1 MDEPLATISNG
12 WSMQSP
18 TSLPE
23 EIVLKG
29 VPLPDPAAK
38 ILKEILTVAGL
49 AAVTVTSAHRT
60 PADQARVMYENCLS
74 KGAAYNEA
82 LYCVAGDRV
91 VDVFE
96 ANRHQARTA
105 VIQLMTEKI
114 LEIGPESVSMHMS
127 DTHYTFDVAPSSIP
141 VAKHAAFIAAV
152 LGNKAVSK
160 LIQPPRDPAFHIEI
174 PKAAA

>member
-1 MDEPLATISNG
+1 MT
-12 WSMQSP
+12 
-18 TSLPE
+18 LPE
-23 EIVLKG
+23 QPEIQG
-29 VPLPDPAAK
+29 VPLPGPAADILRD
-38 ILKEILTVAGL
+38 ILKDAGL
-49 AAVTVTSAHRT
+49 AKAVVTSAHRT
-60 PADQARVMYENCLS
+60 PAEQARVMYENCVS

-91 VDVFE
+91 VEVFA
-96 ANRHQARTA
+96 ANHDQPRAA

-141 VAKHAAFIAAV
+141 VARRAAFVAAV

-174 PKAAA
+174 PKS

>member
-1 MDEPLATISNG
+1 MEGIRSTIPSG
-12 WSMQSP
+12 WSMQST

-23 EIVLKG
+23 EPVLQG
-29 VPLPDPAAK
+29 LPLPDPAAK
-38 ILKEILTVAGL
+38 ILKDILKVAGL
-49 AAVTVTSAHRT
+49 ADVTVTSAHRT
-60 PADQARVMYENCLS
+60 PADQARVMYENCIS

-91 VDVFE
+91 VEVFA
-96 ANRHQARTA
+96 ANQDQPRDA

-114 LEIGPESVSMHMS
+114 LEIGPERISMHMS

-141 VAKHAAFIAAV
+141 IAKHAAFVAAV

-160 LIQPPRDPAFHIEI
+160 LIQPPKDPAFHVEI
-174 PKAAA
+174 PKAA

>member
-1 MDEPLATISNG
+1 
-12 WSMQSP
+12 
-18 TSLPE
+18 
-23 EIVLKG
+23 VLQG

-38 ILKEILTVAGL
+38 ILKDILKAAGVAT
-49 AAVTVTSAHRT
+49 VTVTSAHRT
-60 PADQARVMYENCLS
+60 PADQARVMYENCAT

-91 VDVFE
+91 VDVFA
-96 ANRHQARTA
+96 ANHEQPRDA
-105 VIQLMTEKI
+105 VIQLMMEKI
-114 LEIGPESVSMHMS
+114 IAIGPERISMHMS

-141 VAKHAAFIAAV
+141 AAKHAAFVAAV

-174 PKAAA
+174 PKTV

>member
-1 MDEPLATISNG
+1 MRSTMTLQEGPL
-12 WSMQSP
+12 
-18 TSLPE
+18 LE
-23 EIVLKG
+23 G
-29 VPLPDPAAK
+29 VPLPGPAAD
-38 ILKEILTVAGL
+38 ILKDILKVAGL
-49 AAVTVTSAHRT
+49 TMAVVTSAHRT
-60 PADQARVMYENCLS
+60 PADQARVMYENCVS

-91 VDVFE
+91 VEVFA
-96 ANRHQARTA
+96 ANQDQPGAA

-141 VAKHAAFIAAV
+141 VAKRAAFVAAV

-174 PKAAA
+174 PRS